1 MGKLVRQFL
10 RFSIV
15 GITAFTIDYGVM
27 ILLTELFGVP
37 YLSSTTISFIVSV
50 VFNYYAS
57 MHFVFARKDDM
68 SRKREFLVFVVLS
81 FFGLLWNDLFMWIAV
96 ECLYMDYR
104 IAKILVAA
112 VVSVWN
118 FATRKMF
125 LEAHE

>member
-1 MGKLVRQFL
+1 MRKLVRQFL

-50 VFNYYAS
+50 IFNYYAS

-81 FFGLLWNDLFMWIAV
+81 FFGLLWNDLFMWITV
-96 ECLYMDYR
+96 EYLYMDYR

-118 FATRKMF
+118 FVTRKMF